1 MRKLVLLF
9 AALLPFVLLTSC
21 YRVEKVEV
29 GDTVNGT
36 VWVTE
41 DTGGWFGIGP
51 GPKKIVGMRLCTPPL
66 YILRIANAGSNPP
79 PLAARPVLAE

>member
-1 MRKLVLLF
+1 
-9 AALLPFVLLTSC
+9 
-21 YRVEKVEV
+21 
-29 GDTVNGT
+29 
-36 VWVTE
+36 
-41 DTGGWFGIGP
+41 P